1 MAIERLAVVGLG
13 LIGSSIARAA
23 KAKLP
28 RLAVTG
34 HDASAAVRDEARALG
49 LCDRIA
55 DDAAD
60 AVADADL
67 VILAVPVGCMGQAAQ
82 ALAAGLKRDRSEER
96 RVGKECVRTCRS
108 RGAPYP

>member
-1 MAIERLAVVGLG
+1 MRGPPRYTRTATWMPYTTVCRSSGRGGGRMAIERLAVVGLG
-13 LIGSSIARAA
+13 MIGSSMAGGA

-28 RLAVTG
+28 HLAVTG

-60 AVADADL
+60 AVADADQIGRAH
-67 VILAVPVGCMGQAAQ
+67 V
-82 ALAAGLKRDRSEER
+82 
-96 RVGKECVRTCRS
+96 
-108 RGAPYP
+108 